1 MSAHGRLLLALLI
14 QWRELAEKTIYKI
27 KCIDIRRDI
36 AQGRQRRRTNKMGRI
51 FKYIGY
57 LAVLGF
63 LALVGYAYLGPYLGA
78 DFSPDQVEVTKPVTL
93 DVD

>member
-1 MSAHGRLLLALLI
+1 MHF
-14 QWRELAEKTIYKI
+14 QWRELAKKTIYKI
-27 KCIDIRRDI
+27 T
-36 AQGRQRRRTNKMGRI
+36 AQVFTKKYQRRAGKWAKDNKMMGRI

-63 LALVGYAYLGPYLGA
+63 LALIGYAYLGPFLGA
-78 DFSPDQVEVTKPVTL
+78 DFSPEQVEVTKPVTL